1 MAVLK
6 QTSPTAWPVAPK
18 PIPSSTVPSASTSNA
33 VGAGSSHSWAGFEA
47 SVCGCV
53 GIGKGLNVPRSR
65 LPLAGAIARGHSR
78 VARRYQQRDER
89 GDEGRPGAA
98 RLDAP
103 HGQCRG
109 SPARDKRCRAPKT
122 QRRRDPRRH
131 GQDDQAAP
139 GIARYLRESRP
150 RRARRPG
157 ARGDRHHLRLPA
169 QAHVG
174 LGGRLSDFLADQG
187 ARSRHA
193 QGHGPHHDGAQGA
206 IRRADGFLQGQRAC
220 EEAARRRLTA
230 MTQRRMLVGLLGANI
245 QGSMSPALFA
255 DAFAAAGID
264 GYYHLLDA
272 DRLPGRL
279 PQLFDAIKT
288 AGFIGANVTF
298 PFKQEIIP
306 LLDAVDPGAAQ
317 VGAVN
322 TVMFAPDGRSTG
334 YNFDRA
340 GWRNS
345 FNESIGSA
353 SAKDA
358 TVVQIGAG
366 GAGRAVAFAL
376 MDLGVANLVLHD
388 LDTARANALK
398 ADLAR
403 HYGSSRCRLAQDL
416 ERDIVA
422 AAGVVNATQVGMRGF
437 PGNPVPVA
445 ALKATHWAAD
455 VIYTPMQTE
464 FLKAA
469 AAKGARTLNG
479 SGMCVHQAVEAFAQL
494 TGVTPDLARLHR
506 TFATA
511 VAARDAALAAAT

>member
-1 MAVLK
+1 MFRA
-6 QTSPTAWPVAPK
+6 AA
-18 PIPSSTVPSASTSNA
+18 
-33 VGAGSSHSWAGFEA
+33 
-47 SVCGCV
+47 C
-53 GIGKGLNVPRSR
+53 PRWC
-65 LPLAGAIARGHSR
+65 AFARGHSR

-103 HGQCRG
+103 HGQCRD
-109 SPARDKRCRAPKT
+109 PATRDIRRRAAQA
-122 QRRRDPRRH
+122 QRPRDPRRH

-139 GIARYLRESRP
+139 GIARYLREGRP

-169 QAHVG
+169 QAFVRHR
-174 LGGRLSDFLADQG
+174 GRLGDFLADQG
-187 ARSRHA
+187 ARSRDA
-193 QGHGPHHDGAQGA
+193 QRHGPHHGGAQGA
-206 IRRADGFLQGQRAC
+206 IRRAHGFLQSRRDG

-272 DRLPGRL
+272 DRLPARL
-279 PQLFDAIKT
+279 PQLYEAIKI

-306 LLDAVDPGAAQ
+306 LLDAVDPSAAQ

-322 TVMFAPDGRSTG
+322 TVVFAPDGRSSG

-345 FNESIGSA
+345 FNEGIESA
-353 SAKDA
+353 AAKDA

-376 MDLGVANLVLHD
+376 MDLGVADLVLHD
-388 LDTARANALK
+388 LDRARANALQ
-398 ADLAR
+398 ADLSR
-403 HYGSSRCRLAQDL
+403 LYGPSRCRLAQDL
-416 ERDIVA
+416 ARNIAA

-445 ALKATHWAAD
+445 ALKVAQWAAD

-479 SGMCVHQAVEAFAQL
+479 SGMCVHQAVEAFRQL
-494 TGVTPDLARLHR
+494 TGFTPDLARLR
-506 TFATA
+506 RAFATA